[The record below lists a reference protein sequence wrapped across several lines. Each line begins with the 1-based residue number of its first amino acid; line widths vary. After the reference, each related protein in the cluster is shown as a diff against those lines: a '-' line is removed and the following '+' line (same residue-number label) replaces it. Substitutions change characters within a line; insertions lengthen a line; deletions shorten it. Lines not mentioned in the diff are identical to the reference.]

1 MNMPS
6 NLKFTEDHEW
16 VVIEG
21 DIAIVGVTAYAA
33 DQLGDIVFVDVATV
47 GETLDGGEIYG
58 SIEAVKTV
66 SDLFLPIGGEIIEFN
81 EEVEVNPAIINEDPY
96 GAGWIIKIKPT
107 DPAEM
112 DNLLSH
118 EEYLKITE

>member
-1 MNMPS
+1 MPS

-16 VVIEG
+16 VVVEG